1 MGIEAPPYFNPVNSG
16 ANNEEL
22 QRLASSAFNESL
34 LQDATIKIQPSME
47 CSTKMNEYLS
57 NGSVY
62 HVESAQNFDP
72 KYDKF
77 PASDVIMSRYG
88 EEMWD
93 KIYKSYSQ
101 WAGFVRE
108 IKTEFEKSFEDE
120 NAGES
125 YWETVDE
132 IVNMQA
138 LDAQNWEEPEV
149 EGSEPPDVKPEI
161 KPEVKQEP
169 AAETQERKIGREAMI
184 GSHVQVGPLARE
196 YMKSQNSDYLKCLYC
211 EKKFKNLAQGRPH
224 LRMHSGVKP
233 YKCQMCDYRSWN
245 KNQVV
250 NNHFNNVHGRRGT
263 EMDFFIDLEALGRM
277 EGIVAQDCELVIE
290 NLRVAQ
296 GGLPGQIISTNS
308 VTSFHNQGV
317 SLDSSQTIPPQGE
330 TEENEEVQG
339 EAYISPYFQSMAKD
353 INGNENEGEK
363 AQGNRSCG
371 IDINKNLSKP
381 AEEKR
386 IAAKLSMISG
396 TPSMNIANVNIAE
409 IENRL
414 VEETSFLNQPMET
427 EL

>member
-1 MGIEAPPYFNPVNSG
+1 MLMTST
-16 ANNEEL
+16 
-22 QRLASSAFNESL
+22 FNESL
-34 LQDATIKIQPSME
+34 LQEATTKIQPSVE

-57 NGSVY
+57 NGSVN
-62 HVESAQNFDP
+62 EAKSTQNFDP

-101 WAGFVRE
+101 LAGFVRE
-108 IKTEFEKSFEDE
+108 IKTEFGKSFEDE

-132 IVNMQA
+132 IVSMQA

-149 EGSEPPDVKPEI
+149 EGSEAPDVKPEI

-196 YMKSQNSDYLKCLYC
+196 YMKSLYC

-233 YKCQMCDYRSWN
+233 YKCKMCDYRSWN

-250 NNHFNNVHGRRGT
+250 NNHFQNVHGRRGT
-263 EMDFFIDLEALGRM
+263 EMDFFTDLEAIGRM

-296 GGLPGQIISTNS
+296 GGLPGQIVLTNS
-308 VTSFHNQGV
+308 LTSIHNPGV
-317 SLDSSQTIPPQGE
+317 SIDSSQIIPPQGE
-330 TEENEEVQG
+330 IEENEEVQG

-363 AQGNRSCG
+363 AQGNGSCG

-427 EL
+427 GQ